1 MKTIIVTGAGTGLG
15 KELALL
21 LAKQGYHLILT
32 GRTEDKLKN
41 VQTQIEKTGGS
52 ATNLVLDLRN
62 LEDIKEKALLISKKY
77 EIYGLVNNAGLGYFG
92 PFSEISDKE
101 IEEMFQTNV
110 FGTIQMTKT
119 ILPYLELNNDGLVLN
134 IVSTAGLRG
143 KKNEAVY
150 CSSKFAV
157 RGFTESLQKE
167 YEGTGIRFVAAYMGG
182 MNTPFWEESDHVADP
197 SRLRSP
203 AEVAAI
209 INDNLEKDEIVI
221 ESKKS

>member
-1 MKTIIVTGAGTGLG
+1 MKAIIVTGAGTGLG

-21 LAKQGYHLILT
+21 FARKGYHMILT
-32 GRTEDKLKN
+32 GRTEDKLKG
-41 VQTQIEKTGGS
+41 VQTQIQHEGGS
-52 ATNLVLDLRN
+52 ATNLVLNLRN
-62 LEDIKEKALLISKKY
+62 LEDIKEKALTISKKH

-92 PFSEISDKE
+92 PFSEIADKD

-110 FGTIQMTKT
+110 FGTIQMTKA
-119 ILPYLELNNDGLVLN
+119 ILPYLEMNDAGLVLN

-182 MNTPFWEESDHVADP
+182 MNTPFWEESDHVLDP
-197 SRLRSP
+197 SKLRSP
-203 AEVAAI
+203 AEVAEI
-209 INDNLEKDEIVI
+209 IIENLEEDEIVR

>member
-1 MKTIIVTGAGTGLG
+1 MKAIIVTGAGTGLG
-15 KELALL
+15 KELSLL
-21 LAKQGYHLILT
+21 LAKQGYHMILT

-41 VQTQIEKTGGS
+41 VQTLIDQTGGS
-52 ATNLVLDLRN
+52 ATEVVLDLRN
-62 LEDIKEKALLISKKY
+62 IEDIKEKALMISKKHK
-77 EIYGLVNNAGLGYFG
+77 IHGLVNNAGLGYFG

-110 FGTIQMTKT
+110 FGTIQMTKA

-197 SRLRSP
+197 SKLRSP
-203 AEVAAI
+203 EEVAEI
-209 INDNLEKDEIVI
+209 IIESLEQDEIII

>member
-1 MKTIIVTGAGTGLG
+1 MKAIIVTGAGTGLG

-32 GRTEDKLKN
+32 GRTEDTLKKIQN
-41 VQTQIEKTGGS
+41 QIEQTGGS
-52 ATNLVLDLRN
+52 ATDLVLDLRN

-77 EIYGLVNNAGLGYFG
+77 EIYGLVNNAGLGCFG

-110 FGTIQMTKT
+110 FGTIQMTKA
-119 ILPYLELNNDGLVLN
+119 ILPYLELNNDGLVVN

-167 YEGTGIRFVAAYMGG
+167 YEGSGIRFVAAYMGG

-203 AEVAAI
+203 AEVAKI
-209 INDNLEKDEIVI
+209 IIENLDKDEIVI